1 LFLQETGDEARNQ
14 LSEMKIFFTS
24 EDDAMKVTGD
34 RPGKGTYVCMTCG
47 QKIVIKDDEEK
58 LPVCPKCHGSMWH

>member
-1 LFLQETGDEARNQ
+1 MRN
-14 LSEMKIFFTS
+14 SAWGIKIIFVHK
-24 EDDAMKVTGD
+24 EKVMKVTGD

-47 QKIVIKDDEEK
+47 QKVVIKDDDEK